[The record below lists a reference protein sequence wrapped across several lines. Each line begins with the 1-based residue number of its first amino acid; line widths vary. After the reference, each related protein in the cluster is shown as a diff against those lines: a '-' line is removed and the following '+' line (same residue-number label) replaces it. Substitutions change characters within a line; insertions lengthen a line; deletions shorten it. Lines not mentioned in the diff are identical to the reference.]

1 MTSTPDDTDIRICES
16 HLASRRRT
24 RIRRTIA
31 SIGFSAVAAVSGG
44 AATGAW
50 LYFLVF
56 FIGIA
61 LSAVFVNATGD
72 ASDRGDSIG
81 SFVVSFLM
89 GLALPG
95 IAAYLAASEI
105 LVEFLTVTA
114 GEP

>member
-1 MTSTPDDTDIRICES
+1 MTSTPDDTDIRICEF

-24 RIRRTIA
+24 RIRMTIA
-31 SIGFSAVAAVSGG
+31 TIGLSAVAAVMGG

-61 LSAVFVNATGD
+61 LSALFVNATGD
-72 ASDRGDSIG
+72 ASDRGESIG

-89 GLALPG
+89 GLALLA
-95 IAAYLAASEI
+95 IVAYLASSGI
-105 LVEFLTVTA
+105 LLEFLTATA